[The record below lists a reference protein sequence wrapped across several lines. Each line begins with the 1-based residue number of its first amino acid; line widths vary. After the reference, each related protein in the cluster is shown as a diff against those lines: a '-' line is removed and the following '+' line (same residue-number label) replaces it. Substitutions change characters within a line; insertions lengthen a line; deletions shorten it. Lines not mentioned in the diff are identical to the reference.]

1 MMGLSVRRGRLR
13 ALLSFF
19 IALIAVLV
27 TMVGVAWA
35 DTTSKLPL
43 REQPLTSTITMSAE
57 QVAGTATVEPAITSP
72 SVLVVN
78 LDSGKV
84 LYKKNET
91 AELSMASTTKIM
103 TAVIVLEKM
112 DLGNLVTISENAA
125 SKPELEVW
133 TKPGDVFTVEQL
145 LYSLMV
151 PSHNQA
157 AIALAEAFP
166 GGEAAFVTGMNA
178 KARELGMTG
187 TNYVNPSGL
196 DALGHHST
204 AADLAT
210 LARYAMTSERIGPLF
225 RELVS
230 AREYSLK
237 APEGQ
242 SGSIVMQTTNQLL
255 GQYDWV
261 IGVKTGE
268 TPNAK
273 SCLVAAGAKNGMT
286 VLSVVMGTATNGQ
299 PDTEKCASESKS
311 LLDYGFS
318 LYPYALV
325 LEKGA
330 AIAEAVVRYEEEPL
344 QIVAKE
350 QVGKG
355 LSKGESLTATV
366 VIDRVLVLPVEAG
379 VQVGRVDLIV
389 GGESVGSV
397 PLVTS
402 RAAAKPTLGTKIA
415 RFFEGLF

>member
-1 MMGLSVRRGRLR
+1 
-13 ALLSFF
+13 
-19 IALIAVLV
+19 
-27 TMVGVAWA
+27 
-35 DTTSKLPL
+35 
-43 REQPLTSTITMSAE
+43 
-57 QVAGTATVEPAITSP
+57 
-72 SVLVVN
+72 
-78 LDSGKV
+78 
-84 LYKKNET
+84 
-91 AELSMASTTKIM
+91 
-103 TAVIVLEKM
+103 
-112 DLGNLVTISENAA
+112 
-125 SKPELEVW
+125 
-133 TKPGDVFTVEQL
+133 VFTVEQL

-210 LARYAMTSERIGPLF
+210 LARYAMTNERIGPLF